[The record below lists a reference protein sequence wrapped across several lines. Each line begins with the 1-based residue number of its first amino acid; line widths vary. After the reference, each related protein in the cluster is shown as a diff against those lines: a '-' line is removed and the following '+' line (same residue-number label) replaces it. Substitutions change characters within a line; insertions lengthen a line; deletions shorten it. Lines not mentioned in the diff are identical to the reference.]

1 MLLEP
6 DQILT
11 EAIVETVS
19 QVLVSSFDKMNKNSK
34 ILALK
39 YRPQV
44 FDDLIG
50 QDVVAETISNSIKS
64 NKTPN
69 AYLFTGIRGVGKTTI
84 ARIVAKSLNC
94 LNGIDKICKD
104 KQCENCEAISNSNH
118 IDVLEMDAASKTGVD
133 DVRDLIEFSRYGP
146 TSAKYKIFIIDEVH
160 MLSKQAFNALLKTL
174 EEPPKYLKFI
184 FATTEI
190 KKIPVT
196 IVSRCQR
203 FDLSRI
209 KSKELF
215 EFINKVKDK
224 ENGKVT
230 DDALKLIVKISEG
243 SVRDALSLL
252 DRILISQSNE
262 KELDLKF
269 AQKIFGYFDKSYLI
283 DLFKLLFEGKEED
296 VIKIYRS
303 LYDQGVEPK
312 TFLNDFLEIL
322 YYFKN
327 ITSLRIEGTN
337 FSLNDEEFK
346 KIELLA
352 KDISPQTLVIF
363 WQFTIKTLDE
373 LEIVSNQNLSIEMFL
388 IRLMYL
394 IDIPKKEIETDN
406 QLNNGLISKNLNNNA
421 EININKNDEKLEVK
435 NKTISQIKNV
445 SQEENTNPKV
455 QTIEKKGKD
464 KINNFDDLINMCN
477 QKKELKLKY
486 ELETNVNLV
495 NFDNQRVEISFN
507 ENLDKDFV
515 KDLSLKLFEWTNERW
530 IITFSKKSGQPSKKQ
545 RNEINKKQLLSEA
558 KNSEVYKK
566 ILETFPDAEL
576 IDVEIK
582 GEGNG

>member
-1 MLLEP
+1 
-6 DQILT
+6 
-11 EAIVETVS
+11 
-19 QVLVSSFDKMNKNSK
+19 MNKNSK

-94 LNGIDKICKD
+94 LNGIDKICKN

-118 IDVLEMDAASKTGVD
+118 IDVLEMDAASKTSVD

-252 DRILISQSNE
+252 DRILISQSND

-283 DLFKLLFEGKEED
+283 LGKSE
-296 VIKIYRS
+296 
-303 LYDQGVEPK
+303 
-312 TFLNDFLEIL
+312 
-322 YYFKN
+322 
-327 ITSLRIEGTN
+327 
-337 FSLNDEEFK
+337 
-346 KIELLA
+346 
-352 KDISPQTLVIF
+352 
-363 WQFTIKTLDE
+363 
-373 LEIVSNQNLSIEMFL
+373 
-388 IRLMYL
+388 
-394 IDIPKKEIETDN
+394 
-406 QLNNGLISKNLNNNA
+406 
-421 EININKNDEKLEVK
+421 
-435 NKTISQIKNV
+435 NV
-445 SQEENTNPKV
+445 
-455 QTIEKKGKD
+455 
-464 KINNFDDLINMCN
+464 
-477 QKKELKLKY
+477 
-486 ELETNVNLV
+486 
-495 NFDNQRVEISFN
+495 
-507 ENLDKDFV
+507 
-515 KDLSLKLFEWTNERW
+515 
-530 IITFSKKSGQPSKKQ
+530 
-545 RNEINKKQLLSEA
+545 
-558 KNSEVYKK
+558 
-566 ILETFPDAEL
+566 
-576 IDVEIK
+576 
-582 GEGNG
+582 